1 MNKPPLS
8 PINDYVFKRV
18 FGEHL
23 TVLADLLQAVLA
35 LPVTEHDICVI
46 NPVFSAD
53 KKNDKL
59 SSLDVKVET
68 REYGVIDV
76 EIQVENYED
85 LWKRFQYYTARMYV
99 DQIRSGDDYS
109 KLTRAISIVIAD
121 FAFFTG
127 DSAYHHR
134 FRLFDMQNCV
144 EYPGSIEINIL
155 EIPKRCGNSS
165 KVSHWLEFFA
175 ARTEEQFMQLV
186 QNDPAMEQAWGVIRE
201 MSADEQERAEAE
213 AVEKARRDMVAR
225 LRSAEMKGLAEGRAE
240 GKAEGLAKGRA
251 EGKAEGL
258 AEGRAEGKVEG
269 LAEGQLGIV
278 TFMLNQGRT
287 ADEISSLI
295 GLSLDAVS
303 SLVTRVKPLQ

>member
-1 MNKPPLS
+1 MNKPLLS

-23 TVLADLLQAVLA
+23 SVLADLLQAVLA
-35 LPVTEHDICVI
+35 LPVTEHDIRIV
-46 NPVFSAD
+46 NPTFAAD
-53 KKNDKL
+53 RKGDKL
-59 SSLDVKVET
+59 SALDLKVET

-99 DQIRSGDDYS
+99 DQMHSGDDYS
-109 KLTRAISIVIAD
+109 KLTRAISIVITD
-121 FAFFTG
+121 FSFLTG

-134 FRLFDMQNCV
+134 FRLFDAQNSV
-144 EYPGSIEINIL
+144 AYPASIEINIL
-155 EIPKRCGNSS
+155 EIPKRRGNSS

-225 LRSAEMKGLAEGRAE
+225 LRSAEMKGLTE
-240 GKAEGLAKGRA
+240 GKAERNREVALAMLQGGLSI
-251 EGKAEGL
+251 E
-258 AEGRAEGKVEG
+258 
-269 LAEGQLGIV
+269 Q
-278 TFMLNQGRT
+278 
-287 ADEISSLI
+287 ISSFTSLTAEEI
-295 GLSLDAVS
+295 KCLS
-303 SLVTRVKPLQ
+303 KLQ

>member
-1 MNKPPLS
+1 MAQPLLS

-18 FGEHL
+18 FGENL

-35 LPVTEHDICVI
+35 LPVTEHDIRVI
-46 NPVFSAD
+46 NPTFAAD
-53 KKNDKL
+53 KKGDKL
-59 SSLDVKVET
+59 SALDVKVET
-68 REYGVIDV
+68 RDYGVIDV
-76 EIQVENYED
+76 EIQVENYDD

-99 DQIRSGDDYS
+99 DQMRSGEDYT

-121 FAFFTG
+121 FAFFTH

-134 FRLFDMQNCV
+134 FRLFDAQNGV

-155 EIPKRCGNSS
+155 EIPKRRGNST

-186 QNDPAMEQAWGVIRE
+186 QNDPAMEQAWGVIKHL
-201 MSADEQERAEAE
+201 SADEQERAEAE

-225 LRSAEMKGLAEGRAE
+225 LRSAEILGHTKGLAEGKNAGIAE
-240 GKAEGLAKGRA
+240 GK
-251 EGKAEGL
+251 KA
-258 AEGRAEGKVEG
+258 G

-278 TFMLNQGRT
+278 SYMLRQGRT
-287 ADEISSLI
+287 VDEISSLI
-295 GLSLDAVS
+295 GLPLDAVS
-303 SLVTRVKPLQ
+303 LLVAKVKSLQ